1 MNGERTVWQGL
12 KKTRQRER
20 VYEILTQAHH
30 PMSVSD
36 IYQEILRQDGC
47 CGYAVSTVYRVLQAF
62 EAKELVSRTTLPG
75 TDTSVYE
82 WTEGTHCHY
91 AICLKCHK
99 RIPLR
104 ECPIRRMDLQDEG
117 ETFQITGHKVEVYGY
132 CSGCGEKKQ

>member
-1 MNGERTVWQGL
+1 MNGERAVWQGL

-82 WTEGTHCHY
+82 WNEGTHCHY

-104 ECPIRRMDLQDEG
+104 ECPIRQMDLQDER

-132 CSGCGEKKQ
+132 CSGCVEKKQ

>member
-1 MNGERTVWQGL
+1 MNEERTVWQGL

-20 VYEILTQAHH
+20 VYEILTQARH

-36 IYQEILRQDGC
+36 IYQEILRQDGF
-47 CGYAVSTVYRVLQAF
+47 CGYAMSTVYRVLQAF
-62 EAKELVSRTTLPG
+62 EEKHLVSRTTLPG
-75 TDTSVYE
+75 TDTSLYE
-82 WTEGTHCHY
+82 WNEGTHCHY

-104 ECPIRRMDLQDEG
+104 ECPIRQMDLEDGG
-117 ETFQITGHKVEVYGY
+117 ETFRITGHKVEVYGY